1 MSTEHWGTLSC
12 SGYHVYSFS
21 FYPDSRKLL
30 KALFY
35 KHRYTIYSYI
45 YVYDDPNVDIS
56 SEFQSEI
63 LRINA
68 AVDTLRV
75 HYFFSIGGLD

>member
-1 MSTEHWGTLSC
+1 M
-12 SGYHVYSFS
+12 
-21 FYPDSRKLL
+21 
-30 KALFY
+30 
-35 KHRYTIYSYI
+35 
-45 YVYDDPNVDIS
+45 DIS

-75 HYFFSIGGLD
+75 HYFFSNGGLD